1 MSDNPFKYQDENN
14 IFWEAVKNFEGETT
28 PVFGL
33 ENKSPYDPALR
44 ANMNNPNYGYR
55 FSTPDPVTG
64 YTYPVAIQEGY
75 WDKWNKY
82 RGQQVLPRGYPSKDF
97 VQPTQEYTDRLIDPR
112 NNPATPYYGGNYPAQ
127 PLYVNAM
134 ADNRRLETRPKLTR
148 PAVRYT
154 ATTPEEKE
162 AFLRSQAER
171 GFTLVGKP
179 YGRPTATGVNGYIT
193 ANGTYVSP
201 VSDTRLAPT
210 GMLSTERVPYNDS
223 YRAGNY
229 TDGKPYMSA
238 GRAIKYMPEFL
249 AQPAVAK
256 ELMNLAG
263 RAGQGLGMAGII
275 SDAYNRATS
284 DYENPVTGE
293 VFRKNEVTN
302 LDGLNYSNADVQTI
316 AMFHPDNA
324 ENHPEITDAMR
335 EKFFSKKK

>member
-1 MSDNPFKYQDENN
+1 MDFYDSIKKFFSSEPP
-14 IFWEAVKNFEGETT
+14 T
-28 PVFGL
+28 PVYGL
-33 ENKSPYDPALR
+33 ENKSPPDPR
-44 ANMNNPNYGYR
+44 AYTYLGNHGYR
-55 FSTPDPVTG
+55 
-64 YTYPVAIQEGY
+64 EGRLPENY
-75 WDKWNKY
+75 WQTLNHI
-82 RGQQVLPRGYPSKDF
+82 RGQQVMPSGYTGVIASGPDAHLQGAGPIDS
-97 VQPTQEYTDRLIDPR
+97 QYRTNRLIYPDDTNLPNSPYAPR
-112 NNPATPYYGGNYPAQ
+112 NDYQRGWDSRTLFVNGVQYPPRAPVEKSPRLTEQKRVIRMNTPA
-127 PLYVNAM
+127 
-134 ADNRRLETRPKLTR
+134 
-148 PAVRYT
+148 
-154 ATTPEEKE
+154 EK
-162 AFLRSQAER
+162 AAYLASQNER
-171 GFTLVGKP
+171 GFKLVGDSYKP
-179 YGRPTATGVNGYIT
+179 VT
-193 ANGTYVSP
+193 
-201 VSDTRLAPT
+201 DTRLAPRT
-210 GMLSTERVPYNDS
+210 MLSTERVPYNDS

-229 TDGKPYMSA
+229 TDGKPYMSV